1 MKKKIE
7 SYQGAAG
14 GWGAVKSVA
23 NAVRKQMDIRQD
35 VIAMFDM
42 NKPEGFD
49 CPGCAWP
56 DPKHSASFDI
66 CENGAKAI
74 AWEVTDKQVNAS
86 FFAQNTVQSL
96 LTWGDHELEAA
107 GRLTQPLKYDAVSD
121 CYKPLSWQ
129 QAFDEIGARL
139 QSYSD
144 PNQVE
149 FYTSG
154 RTSNEAAF
162 LYQLFAREYGS
173 NNFPDCSNMCHEP
186 TSVGL
191 AASIGVGKGTVLLE
205 DFEKCDL
212 VICIGHNPGTNHPR
226 MLTSLRALVKRG
238 AKMIAINPLQER
250 GLERFTAPQNPF
262 EMLTNSETQLA
273 SAYYNV
279 RIGGDMA
286 LLKGMMR
293 LLIERDDAASAA
305 GRPSLL
311 DDEFIQTHT
320 VGFDELRRDV
330 LNSEWKDIERI
341 SGLSQ
346 TQIAE
351 LADAYAAAERTI
363 ICYGMGIT
371 QHEHGTQN
379 VQQLVNLLLM
389 KGNIG
394 KPGAGICPLRGH
406 SNVQGDRTSAGEEQK
421 LQIIA
426 VSNKGDLSFPAQQK
440 SLIALANKAVSGSG
454 VGELSS
460 SSLKRWSAENSV
472 TMSSKVSGMNTLLSV
487 SARTNNPEPGFQL
500 INQRI
505 THSTINDNI
514 WASLQNAQIQ
524 ALKTLDQRP
533 AEKFAQQMY
542 ETRYADDRTKLLQEN
557 QIAQFTA
564 ADALAADR
572 QLFSSPADI
581 TFVIVG
587 NVAEDKLVALITRY
601 LGSIKHSDS
610 PLAAGKPLTRATDNA
625 SVTVKEQN
633 EPVAQ
638 VSQWKRYDSRTPVNL
653 ATRMAL
659 DAFNV
664 ALAKDL
670 RVNIRE
676 QASGAYSV
684 SSRLSVDPQAKD
696 ISHLLAFTCQPERHD
711 ELLTLANEVMVKRL
725 TKGISEQE
733 LNEYQQNV
741 QRSLDIQQ
749 RSVQQLAN
757 TIVNSLIQYDDPA
770 AWTEQEQLLKQMT
783 VENVNTAVKQYLSH
797 PVNTYTGVLLPK

>member
-1 MKKKIE
+1 MITIPITFCMLIAKYLCLLKPFWLRKNNKTSVLLIIIILAMILGVVKIQVWLNDWNNDFFNALSQKETDKLWQLVLWFPALLGIFVLISVNKTWLIKLLTIRWREWLTDYYLNRWFADKNYYFTQIYGEHKNTDNPDQRIAEDILLLISKTLSLSFGFIQSLSMLITFTVILWQSAGTLSFTVGGTEWSIQGYMVYTVVLIVIGGTLFTHKVGKRIRPLNVEKQRSEATFRTNLVQHNKQAELIALSNAESLQRQELSENFHTIKENWHRLMNRQRWLDYWQNIYSRSLSVLPYFLLLPQFISGQINLGGLMKSRQAFMLVSNNLSWFIYKYDE
-7 SYQGAAG
+7 LAELAA
-14 GWGAVKSVA
+14 
-23 NAVRKQMDIRQD
+23 
-35 VIAMFDM
+35 VIDRLYEFHQLTEQRPT
-42 NKPEGFD
+42 NKPKN
-49 CPGCAWP
+49 CQHA
-56 DPKHSASFDI
+56 
-66 CENGAKAI
+66 
-74 AWEVTDKQVNAS
+74 VQVA
-86 FFAQNTVQSL
+86 
-96 LTWGDHELEAA
+96 D
-107 GRLTQPLKYDAVSD
+107 
-121 CYKPLSWQ
+121 
-129 QAFDEIGARL
+129 
-139 QSYSD
+139 
-144 PNQVE
+144 
-149 FYTSG
+149 
-154 RTSNEAAF
+154 
-162 LYQLFAREYGS
+162 
-173 NNFPDCSNMCHEP
+173 
-186 TSVGL
+186 
-191 AASIGVGKGTVLLE
+191 ASIRTPDNKIILENLNFHVSPGKWL
-205 DFEKCDL
+205 
-212 VICIGHNPGTNHPR
+212 
-226 MLTSLRALVKRG
+226 
-238 AKMIAINPLQER
+238 
-250 GLERFTAPQNPF
+250 
-262 EMLTNSETQLA
+262 
-273 SAYYNV
+273 
-279 RIGGDMA
+279 
-286 LLKGMMR
+286 LLKGYSGAGKTT
-293 LLIERDDAASAA
+293 LLKTLSHCWPWFK
-305 GRPSLL
+305 G
-311 DDEFIQTHT
+311 
-320 VGFDELRRDV
+320 
-330 LNSEWKDIERI
+330 DI
-341 SGLSQ
+341 SSPADSWYVSQ
-346 TQIAE
+346 TPLIKTGLLKE
-351 LADAYAAAERTI
+351 I
-363 ICYGMGIT
+363 ICKA
-371 QHEHGTQN
+371 
-379 VQQLVNLLLM
+379 L
-389 KGNIG
+389 
-394 KPGAGICPLRGH
+394 PL
-406 SNVQGDRTSAGEEQK
+406 SVD
-421 LQIIA
+421 
-426 VSNKGDLSFPAQQK
+426 DK
-440 SLIALANKAVSGSG
+440 SLSEVLHQVGLGKLA
-454 VGELSS
+454 
-460 SSLKRWSAENSV
+460 
-472 TMSSKVSGMNTLLSV
+472 
-487 SARTNNPEPGFQL
+487 ARIHGFQL

-610 PLAAGKPLTRATDNA
+610 SLAAGKPLTRATDNA

-638 VSQWKRYDSRTPVNL
+638 VSQWKRYNSRTPVNL

-670 RVNIRE
+670 RINIRE

-725 TKGISEQE
+725 AKGISEQE